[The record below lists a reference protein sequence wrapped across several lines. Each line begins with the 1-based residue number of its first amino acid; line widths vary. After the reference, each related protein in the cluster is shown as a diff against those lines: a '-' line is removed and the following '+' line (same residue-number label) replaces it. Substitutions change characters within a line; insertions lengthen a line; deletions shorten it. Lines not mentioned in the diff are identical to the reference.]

1 MDQTRFEYGWCYT
14 DSKDGHKIRED
25 HPRADYATAKPYANI
40 ARYMLDKL
48 GLPWP
53 ERIFR
58 GTTHD
63 LLFLNSH
70 GVVVRIGPTDV
81 EALMNPGILQPLG
94 WVEDRQTLVH
104 VKATGQDLPFS
115 VVLYPGIEQHDSFY
129 RRYKRED
136 DSRHGDYNAEN
147 RTCFFGDTRSFL
159 KDTQQG
165 YGDCYER
172 NQGVLRTADET
183 GQETAVAVLL
193 DSDNERNSAAPS
205 VQAER
210 SACLK
215 AEASEFPNKAE
226 CMDRMFQRMFNG
238 AGLARPYHRAFQ
250 VHQPLRHAF
259 WEAFRNPDR
268 PDIALRDAFWEKCA
282 AVTNNPE
289 TVVLPTWRLY
299 QTDDGEKVFRRSE
312 TVIPAMALY
321 RPWTG
326 DPVDNIAKSIS
337 LSPELKERVRQAH
350 ASRFEQKP
358 DGRKLK
364 LTPLI

>member
-1 MDQTRFEYGWCYT
+1 MTETRFEYGWCYT
-14 DSKDGHKIRED
+14 DEKDGQKIRKD
-25 HPRADYATAKPYANI
+25 LPRADYATAKPYANI

-58 GTTHD
+58 GSTHD

-70 GVVVRIGPTDV
+70 GIVVRIGPTDV

-94 WVEDRQTLVH
+94 WVEDRESLVH
-104 VKATGQDLPFS
+104 VKGVSQGIPFS
-115 VVLYPGIEQHDSFY
+115 VTLYPGIEQYNSFY
-129 RRYKRED
+129 RRYKSEENGRRKSCDE
-136 DSRHGDYNAEN
+136 EN

-159 KDTQQG
+159 RDTYQG
-165 YGDCYER
+165 MGDCYER
-172 NQGVLRTADET
+172 NQGVLRIVDET
-183 GQETAVAVLL
+183 AEETAVAVLL

-210 SACLK
+210 AACLK
-215 AEASEFPNKAE
+215 AEASQFSNKAE
-226 CMDRMFQRMFNG
+226 CVDRMFQCMFND

-250 VHQPLRHAF
+250 VHQPLRQMF
-259 WEAFRNPDR
+259 WEAFRNQDKPDVT
-268 PDIALRDAFWEKCA
+268 LREAFWEKCA

-299 QTDDGEKVFRRSE
+299 QTEDGDKVFRRSE
-312 TVIPAMALY
+312 TVIPAMVLY

-326 DPVDNIAKSIS
+326 DPVDDIAKSIS

-364 LTPLI
+364 LTPLM